1 MALETEI
8 KLLVPRSAIS
18 RVQQLPEL
26 LVAKV
31 LQTASLYNWY
41 FDTPDLR
48 LSADKAALRIRKQ
61 GDAYIQ
67 TFKTKGKS
75 LNGLSQRG
83 EWEWEIRKPELNID
97 LLAEAD
103 YPLAQQYAGW
113 AVGFEVIFST
123 HFDRTVWVM
132 EWPGSETV
140 IEVALDL
147 GEVSYTSLQGTK
159 YTEDICEL
167 ELELKSGAVEHLIAA
182 SSIFTEA
189 IPEIMPSNISKA
201 ERGYQLFHQAHQS
214 RTND

>member
-8 KLLVPRSAIS
+8 KLLVPQNVIN
-18 RVQQLPEL
+18 RVKQLPEL
-26 LVAKV
+26 LVAKT
-31 LQTASLYNWY
+31 LYTESLYNWY

-48 LSADKAALRIRKQ
+48 LSADKTALRIRKK

-83 EWEWEIRKPELNID
+83 EWEWLISKPELSVD

-103 YPLAQQYAGW
+103 YPFAQQYSDWAGDL
-113 AVGFEVIFST
+113 EVIFST
-123 HFDRTVWVM
+123 HFDRTVWMM

-147 GEVSYTSLQGTK
+147 GEVSYTSLQGTR
-159 YTEDICEL
+159 YAEDICEL
-167 ELELKSGAVEHLIAA
+167 EMELKSGVVEHLIAA
-182 SSIFTEA
+182 SAMFTAA
-189 IPEIMPSNISKA
+189 IPELMPSNISKA
-201 ERGYQLFHQAHQS
+201 ERGYQLFHQAQES
-214 RTND
+214 RTID